1 MAEMPWERRLRVLEQ
16 CEADEADRKRREEH
30 DATMAAHG
38 GPVWHWYHQQMQAIR
53 AKSPSASL
61 TEVAAALIEALPG
74 DVRTQVVMD
83 APIFDEGFDEGR
95 VVGARVAPDGKSMPD
110 WQSVLVARQQAQR
123 AATAATLCG
132 VAGIYGG
139 AIPGGV
145 ASQEMTAFINRT
157 VGRRLD
163 DTRLHGVALGQ
174 LSAQD
179 TSGEVARW
187 DPKGA
192 LGE

>member
-110 WQSVLVARQQAQR
+110 WQSVLVARR
-123 AATAATLCG
+123 
-132 VAGIYGG
+132 
-139 AIPGGV
+139 
-145 ASQEMTAFINRT
+145 
-157 VGRRLD
+157 RRLRQQLD
-163 DTRLHGVALGQ
+163 DMRLHGVAPGQ